1 LGLELQAGARVSKML
16 AFSGNITWSKNK
28 IKNFTEYIDN
38 WDTGLQNAV
47 NHQNSDISFSPAIIG
62 ALTTDIQVHKHV
74 ELSLLS
80 KYVGKQY
87 LDNSQNESR
96 KLNGYFTQDL
106 RLNWT
111 IKTSF
116 LKEMHVIGQLNNLL
130 NTKYEPNG
138 YTYSYIS
145 SNVLSNDNGYYPQAG
160 TNFMI
165 ALNVRL

>member
-1 LGLELQAGARVSKML
+1 LELQAGARVSNIL
-16 AFSGNITWSKNK
+16 SLSGNLTFSKNK
-28 IKNFTEYIDN
+28 IKSFTEYIDN

-47 NHQNSDISFSPAIIG
+47 NHQNTDISFSPAIVG
-62 ALTTDIQVHKHV
+62 GLTADIQVHKHV
-74 ELSLLS
+74 ALSLLS

-87 LDNSQNESR
+87 MDNSQNENR
-96 KLNGYFTQDL
+96 KLNNYFTQDL

-111 IKTSF
+111 IRTNF
-116 LKEMHVIGQLNNLL
+116 LKELHLIGQLNNLF

-145 SNVLSNDNGYYPQAG
+145 STILSNDNGYYPQAG

-165 ALNVRL
+165 ALNIRL

>member
-1 LGLELQAGARVSKML
+1 LGLELQAAARVSTIL
-16 AFSGNITWSKNK
+16 NLSGNLTFSKNK
-28 IKNFTEYIDN
+28 IKSFTEYIDN
-38 WDTGLQNAV
+38 WDTGLQDAV
-47 NHQNSDISFSPAIIG
+47 KHENTDISFSPAMVG
-62 ALTTDIQVHKHV
+62 GLTADIQVYKHV
-74 ELSLLS
+74 ALTLLS

-87 LDNSQNESR
+87 MDNSQNENR

-130 NTKYEPNG
+130 NAKYEPNG
-138 YTYSYIS
+138 YTYSYILG
-145 SNVLSNDNGYYPQAG
+145 NTLSNDNGYYPQAG